1 MAHPVLL
8 QRKYARVVWLFA
20 QKAGISVRQALDFF
34 YQSLEYE
41 LMSEGV
47 SNLHCMSDDYL
58 AEDLL
63 DEWQGHGRY
72 GRSRGG
78 ADSASVDGAAE
89 RRAWQ

>member
-34 YQSLEYE
+34 YQSVEYE
-41 LMSEGV
+41 LMSEGI
-47 SNLHCMSDDYL
+47 SDMHCMSDDYL

-63 DEWQGHGRY
+63 DEWRGHGRY
-72 GRSRGG
+72 GAPR
-78 ADSASVDGAAE
+78 GAAG
-89 RRAWQ
+89 AA